1 MRQLRSVNTRNIYY
15 IAIFLFY
22 KNSIKN
28 QLPSMKNNY
37 LTVIAFCFMFT
48 LNLQNTSA
56 KKANDIVPK
65 PVKTTLLKDQ
75 KVFLDKNSIIG
86 YQEELSQQALY
97 LSEQLKAQI
106 GINISPNN
114 LLDKVPEIYLTLDST
129 LVTHPEGYLLTV
141 KNGQIRI
148 TANST
153 RGVVQGMQ
161 TLLQLL
167 PTKPKDK
174 VSVEGVE
181 IYDYPNFAYRGMHL
195 DVSRHMFPVDFI
207 KKYIDYLTFHKFN
220 TLHWH
225 LTDDQGWRIEI
236 LSYPKLNSIGSW
248 RDETL
253 IGHFTDK
260 PIRYDGKRYGGYYT
274 REEVKDI
281 INYAAIRGI
290 DIIPEA
296 DIPGHN
302 RATIAAYPEFST
314 RPDTTWQVATTW
326 GMFNR
331 QNNVLAPH
339 PETFKFLETIF
350 GEIADLFPSDYIHLG
365 GDECSKKWW
374 KESEQAQKFIKD
386 NDLKDEVGLQTYI
399 VSQTAKYI
407 QAKGK
412 KVIGWDEII
421 EGDLDTTTIIMNWRK
436 KDKALEAAKRNHHV
450 IMTNSNP
457 LYFNCSQSRE
467 PRERC
472 AMQHGYYPLD
482 AVYNYSPITKEL
494 SDAGLERY
502 VLGSQACLWTE
513 YIPDTE
519 TLEYMIFPR
528 MTALSEVLWVKPEN
542 KDFKDFK
549 RRLKVNIIPRYKLW
563 NSNYFKKYNQWTM
576 ADDKKKK

>member
-1 MRQLRSVNTRNIYY
+1 
-15 IAIFLFY
+15 
-22 KNSIKN
+22 
-28 QLPSMKNNY
+28 MKNKY
-37 LTVIAFCFMFT
+37 FTVIALCFMLT

-56 KKANDIVPK
+56 KKTNDILPK
-65 PVKTTLLKDQ
+65 PVKTILLKDQ

-86 YQEELSQQALY
+86 YQEELRQQALY

-106 GINISPNN
+106 DINILPSNSA
-114 LLDKVPEIYLTLDST
+114 DEAPEIYLTLDST
-129 LVTHPEGYLLTV
+129 LVTHPEGYLLIA
-141 KNGQIRI
+141 KNGQIKI

-153 RGVVQGMQ
+153 RGIVHGMQ

-167 PTKPKDK
+167 PTKAKDK
-174 VSVEGVE
+174 VSVEGIE

-236 LSYPKLNSIGSW
+236 LSYPKLNAIGSW

-281 INYAAIRGI
+281 INYATVRGI
-290 DIIPEA
+290 DIIPEV

-314 RPDTTWQVATTW
+314 RPDTSWQVATTW

-331 QNNVLAPH
+331 QNNVLAPR

-374 KESEQAQKFIKD
+374 KESEQAQQFIKD

-421 EGDLDTTTIIMNWRK
+421 EGELDTTTIIMNWRK
-436 KDKALEAAKRNHHV
+436 KDKALEAAKRSHHV
-450 IMTNSNP
+450 IMANSNP

-482 AVYNYSPITKEL
+482 AVYNYNPVPKEL
-494 SDAGLERY
+494 SEAGLEHY
-502 VLGSQACLWTE
+502 ILGSQGCVWTE
-513 YIPDTE
+513 YIPDFE

-528 MTALSEVLWVKPEN
+528 MAALSEVLWIKPEN
-542 KDFKDFK
+542 KDFNDFK

>member
-1 MRQLRSVNTRNIYY
+1 
-15 IAIFLFY
+15 
-22 KNSIKN
+22 
-28 QLPSMKNNY
+28 MKNKY
-37 LTVIAFCFMFT
+37 FTVVALCFMLT

-86 YQEELSQQALY
+86 FQEELRQQALY
-97 LSEQLKAQI
+97 LSEQLKAQT
-106 GINISPNN
+106 GINILPSNSA
-114 LLDKVPEIYLTLDST
+114 DEAPEIYLTLDST
-129 LVTHPEGYLLTV
+129 LVTHPEGYLLIA
-141 KNGQIRI
+141 KNGQIKI

-153 RGVVQGMQ
+153 RGIVHGMQ

-167 PTKPKDK
+167 PTKAKDK
-174 VSVEGVE
+174 VSVEGIE

-195 DVSRHMFPVDFI
+195 DVSRHMFPADFI

-281 INYAAIRGI
+281 INYATVRGI
-290 DIIPEA
+290 DIIPEV

-331 QNNVLAPH
+331 QNNVLAPR

-374 KESEQAQKFIKD
+374 KESEQAQQFIKD

-407 QAKGK
+407 QSKGK

-421 EGDLDTTTIIMNWRK
+421 EGELDTTTIIMNWRK

-450 IMTNSNP
+450 IMANSNP

-482 AVYNYSPITKEL
+482 AVYNYNPVPKEL
-494 SDAGLERY
+494 LGTGLEHY
-502 VLGSQACLWTE
+502 ILGSQGCVWTE
-513 YIPDTE
+513 YIPDVE

-542 KDFKDFK
+542 KDFNDFK